1 MKIKVAIEHDV
12 DYISLSRKQTSL
24 SKVSQMKIIIALMI
38 TLASITMAND
48 QLDGRAP
55 GIEVSFEIPAPKI
68 ERDSVT
74 HVSKPKE
81 ITRFDEYIM
90 LEGPVALEDGLKAEL
105 AYLPWF

>member
-1 MKIKVAIEHDV
+1 MSE
-12 DYISLSRKQTSL
+12 TNTTL

-38 TLASITMAND
+38 ALASITMAND
-48 QLDGRAP
+48 VDLDGRAA
-55 GIEVSFEIPAPKI
+55 GIELSFEIPTPKI
-68 ERDSVT
+68 ERDTVAHLKAT
-74 HVSKPKE
+74 PAK